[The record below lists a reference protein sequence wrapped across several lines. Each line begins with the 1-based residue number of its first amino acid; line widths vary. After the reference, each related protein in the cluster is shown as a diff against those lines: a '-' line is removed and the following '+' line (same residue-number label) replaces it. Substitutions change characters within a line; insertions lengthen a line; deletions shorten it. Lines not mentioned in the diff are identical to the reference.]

1 MESGDICG
9 TIARPPCV
17 NISTPIAGGVVLFF
31 HHPLL
36 FSFSAFVFLCHFQ
49 WSIKATVP
57 VF

>member
-1 MESGDICG
+1 MESGDICDS
-9 TIARPPCV
+9 IARPLCV

-49 WSIKATVP
+49 CEIKATIL

>member
-1 MESGDICG
+1 MESGDICD
-9 TIARPPCV
+9 TIARPLCV

-49 WSIKATVP
+49 C
-57 VF
+57 

>member
-1 MESGDICG
+1 MESGDICDTMG
-9 TIARPPCV
+9 RPPCV
-17 NISTPIAGGVVLFF
+17 NISTPIANGVLFF

-49 WSIKATVP
+49 WSIKATVL